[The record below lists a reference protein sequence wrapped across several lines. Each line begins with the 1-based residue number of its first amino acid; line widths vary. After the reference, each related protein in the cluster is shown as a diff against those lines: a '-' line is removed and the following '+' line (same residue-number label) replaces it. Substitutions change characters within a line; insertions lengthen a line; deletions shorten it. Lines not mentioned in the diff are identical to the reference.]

1 MPYSFGYIH
10 VDICV
15 YIYIHVHQH
24 NMYAYYAYHILHTYT
39 IHIYYIYICIYIC
52 LYMSVFFSSVLMLQL
67 VTTPTHA
74 DPEDMGAYGIHP
86 AYSLEQTHMRVSSSE
101 NGGTPIAGW
110 FL

>member
-1 MPYSFGYIH
+1 
-10 VDICV
+10 
-15 YIYIHVHQH
+15 
-24 NMYAYYAYHILHTYT
+24 
-39 IHIYYIYICIYIC
+39 
-52 LYMSVFFSSVLMLQL
+52 MLQL

-110 FL
+110 FLLGEIPLKGMMNRGTPMT